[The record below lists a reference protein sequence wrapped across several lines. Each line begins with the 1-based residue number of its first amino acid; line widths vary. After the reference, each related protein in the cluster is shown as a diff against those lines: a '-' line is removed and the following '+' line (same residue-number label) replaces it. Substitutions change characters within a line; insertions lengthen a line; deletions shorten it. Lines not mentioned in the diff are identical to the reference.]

1 MSFYNFRVFRVKEYC
16 GCFMLKIPRVKHE
29 SRGISVEQIDHYGGS
44 YGLFPPTIMEP
55 RVLSGRLRHVQ
66 CSG

>member
-1 MSFYNFRVFRVKEYC
+1 
-16 GCFMLKIPRVKHE
+16 MLKIPRVKHE